1 MFNSVCTCMIA
12 NVCTLVW
19 GIFVYIYNYVHVL
32 LVFVLDA
39 SRMCVGIRKQSVV
52 VCVVDVVRFGSAEMH
67 TISE

>member
-1 MFNSVCTCMIA
+1 MIA

-19 GIFVYIYNYVHVL
+19 GIFVYIYMYML
-32 LVFVLDA
+32 LLAFVLDA

-67 TISE
+67 TISEWLNLHSPAL

>member
-1 MFNSVCTCMIA
+1 M
-12 NVCTLVW
+12 
-19 GIFVYIYNYVHVL
+19 YIGLGYICVHIYVHVL
-32 LVFVLDA
+32 LAFVLDA